1 MARASVA
8 TVLLK
13 LPPLSREALAKL
25 AGDPTLKK
33 YSPDQPRDERGR
45 WTSGDGDDAAA
56 FAGDGER
63 AGASSASA
71 KPVQV
76 ADAGNQMSDAGGILP
91 AHSGDRQSTKIP
103 PPAGTGAVREYSPE
117 EAAKLPPPPPGSKY
131 VALNDGSVLWTE
143 PFRSIKG
150 GPMLMPDD
158 VSLATN
164 ARIGQA
170 LNDLNA
176 RAAVKDTVM
185 VALFA
190 RDLGAM
196 DYQRIY
202 CKDGE
207 HINRDYI
214 DIGNYN
220 YGVVAAAAGY
230 SFDHAIRAA
239 GRVNESGEGDKSG
252 PHNNNPRN
260 LAMIKKGYDDYF
272 AGRIIPL
279 PKN

>member
-1 MARASVA
+1 MHNPFDIPFRLTKRGGFGLACDAAGIALGPVVLVELTEERRRHFYRLYRRRPVAEIIHALTLGYGPIEASDLTARLAGLEVATNALNHGDMARASVA

-91 AHSGDRQSTKIP
+91 APSGDRQSTKIP

-117 EAAKLPPPPPGSKY
+117 EAASSHRRRPAANTS
-131 VALNDGSVLWTE
+131 
-143 PFRSIKG
+143 RS
-150 GPMLMPDD
+150 M
-158 VSLATN
+158 T
-164 ARIGQA
+164 AR
-170 LNDLNA
+170 
-176 RAAVKDTVM
+176 
-185 VALFA
+185 
-190 RDLGAM
+190 
-196 DYQRIY
+196 
-202 CKDGE
+202 
-207 HINRDYI
+207 
-214 DIGNYN
+214 
-220 YGVVAAAAGY
+220 Y
-230 SFDHAIRAA
+230 S
-239 GRVNESGEGDKSG
+239 GRRHSG
-252 PHNNNPRN
+252 PSKAARCSCPTTCRWPQTP
-260 LAMIKKGYDDYF
+260 AS
-272 AGRIIPL
+272 ARR
-279 PKN
+279 